1 MAWTG
6 SNLNNNQPNPIQ
18 FGSELSDVKK
28 TVNRSKEIRRDTDK
42 FSDVSVTLLDID
54 SSILNHLKNNL
65 KINVMDNGESVNVPI
80 IYGSPEKWHAMKIN
94 GGIRDNQG
102 KLLLPALMFSRTGIE
117 NNNEL
122 ASFNRYLNY
131 QVLTKYSEKNKY
143 DRFDLLTG
151 NKPTNQIFNVRMPN
165 HVVCTYECIIWTD
178 YVDQNNNI
186 IEQINYATK
195 DYWGEKEKYKFR
207 TRISDYSTDIS
218 VDDNGD
224 RNIKSSF
231 NLIVNAYLLNPNI
244 VPGMSGIESTTQ
256 KLFTVRKIVTK
267 ERSVTSQQLSNINN
281 NVEINKDGVDSVV
294 TDYEYKNDFIQKIDK
309 NAIKTT
315 IPTDSGDITIYKT
328 YFHPAPK
335 SLNEY
340 GEDGWL
346 AYDSDFIYVYKSLKG
361 WLKASISEF
370 DYDTSKQIYIS
381 EYDCDDNP
389 VYVTG
394 NMRPINTAFR
404 TFQRFPDKFYQQV
417 PLQSSDYGED
427 GWVSYDGDY
436 FYIYSFNKWRR
447 VPLNNVFS

>member
-1 MAWTG
+1 
-6 SNLNNNQPNPIQ
+6 
-18 FGSELSDVKK
+18 
-28 TVNRSKEIRRDTDK
+28 
-42 FSDVSVTLLDID
+42 
-54 SSILNHLKNNL
+54 
-65 KINVMDNGESVNVPI
+65 
-80 IYGSPEKWHAMKIN
+80 
-94 GGIRDNQG
+94 
-102 KLLLPALMFSRTGIE
+102 
-117 NNNEL
+117 
-122 ASFNRYLNY
+122 
-131 QVLTKYSEKNKY
+131 
-143 DRFDLLTG
+143 
-151 NKPTNQIFNVRMPN
+151 
-165 HVVCTYECIIWTD
+165 
-178 YVDQNNNI
+178 
-186 IEQINYATK
+186 
-195 DYWGEKEKYKFR
+195 
-207 TRISDYSTDIS
+207 
-218 VDDNGD
+218 
-224 RNIKSSF
+224 
-231 NLIVNAYLLNPNI
+231 
-244 VPGMSGIESTTQ
+244 
-256 KLFTVRKIVTK
+256 
-267 ERSVTSQQLSNINN
+267 
-281 NVEINKDGVDSVV
+281 VDSVV